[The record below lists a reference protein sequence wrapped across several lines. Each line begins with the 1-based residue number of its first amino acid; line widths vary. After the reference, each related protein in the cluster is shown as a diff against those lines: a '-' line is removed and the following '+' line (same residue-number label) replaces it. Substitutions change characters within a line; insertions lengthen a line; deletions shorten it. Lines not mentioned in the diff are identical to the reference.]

1 MLCDCTDATDTVLY
15 VVGDLDLL
23 CFEGVSCSTK
33 FEEWKMTQH
42 DPAGTIEMKPLE
54 VHTYIIYSKTLDN
67 IATIFYRLIATVQIV
82 TSLRYTV
89 AT

>member
-1 MLCDCTDATDTVLY
+1 MCKCTNTILCTCTDTTETVLY

-23 CFEGVSCSTK
+23 CFEGASSGTK

-54 VHTYIIYSKTLDN
+54 VKQ
-67 IATIFYRLIATVQIV
+67 RG
-82 TSLRYTV
+82 
-89 AT
+89 